1 MSPATKLVVVSLDTK
16 VRAIAAVLVVSP
28 LSIAVES
35 IVIVGFVMSW
45 VAKKLPELVPD
56 TVA

>member
-16 VRAIAAVLVVSP
+16 VRAIAAVFVVSP

-35 IVIVGFVMSW
+35 IVIVGFVMS
-45 VAKKLPELVPD
+45 
-56 TVA
+56 